1 MLGKALMSGHYT
13 EGGVGPNALTAE
25 PLPYTETTE
34 GATGDGQFT

>member
-1 MLGKALMSGHYT
+1 MSGHYT